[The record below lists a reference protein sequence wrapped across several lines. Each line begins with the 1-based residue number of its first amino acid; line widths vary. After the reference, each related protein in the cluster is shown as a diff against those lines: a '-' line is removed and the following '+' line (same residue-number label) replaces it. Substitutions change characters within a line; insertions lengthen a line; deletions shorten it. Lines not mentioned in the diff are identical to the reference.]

1 MHGRNGVLMNE
12 VEEPVLKL
20 EEQREQL
27 DRVLRSNVF
36 KSAHALRKFLEYV
49 GSKAL
54 AGFSAE
60 VKEYAIGTE
69 VFGRPANYDPRID
82 TVVRVQ
88 AIRLREKLREYYE
101 KEGATDQITLAV
113 PKGHYIPTFSRR
125 RERTSEPAVPVT
137 PSHTAE
143 QGESATLG
151 ARPSSAEPR
160 SV

>member
-1 MHGRNGVLMNE
+1 MNE

-69 VFGRPANYDPRID
+69 VFGRPAN
-82 TVVRVQ
+82 Q
-88 AIRLREKLREYYE
+88 L
-101 KEGATDQITLAV
+101 
-113 PKGHYIPTFSRR
+113 SRR
-125 RERTSEPAVPVT
+125 RSRCG
-137 PSHTAE
+137 H
-143 QGESATLG
+143 
-151 ARPSSAEPR
+151 PR
-160 SV
+160 SSHPANLCRKPILLPLSVKSL